1 MCIRDSIAPTID
13 AGIAASFGESVPDL
27 QEAVLDKLRE
37 HANAQDVADVLEP
50 VLDDEA
56 ADVVDQVWR
65 ALLLP
70 PP

>member
-1 MCIRDSIAPTID
+1 
-13 AGIAASFGESVPDL
+13 
-27 QEAVLDKLRE
+27 
-37 HANAQDVADVLEP
+37 VLEP